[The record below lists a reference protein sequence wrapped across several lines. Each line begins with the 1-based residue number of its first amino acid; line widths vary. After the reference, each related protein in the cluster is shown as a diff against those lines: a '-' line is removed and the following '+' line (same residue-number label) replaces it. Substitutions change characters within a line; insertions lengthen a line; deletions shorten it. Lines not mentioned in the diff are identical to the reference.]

1 MVRACADMRPHAD
14 GGEEI
19 GSSPLDV
26 DTLKCIRIVAC
37 PEFVEVGKYAVVD
50 TSAAAG
56 ASLYRQLRIA
66 GANAS
71 AHVLKT
77 PVVFD
82 VQVALI
88 VFGQV
93 LRTLGDDGHIGVP
106 LDIINVGIGIH
117 QFVHRLYDKILHLR
131 VGEVEHD
138 LCAAAGAYHFPFG
151 CLDNPF
157 GVLFVQFAFGIS
169 HFRFQPDAE
178 PYAVF
183 PGVVK

>member
-1 MVRACADMRPHAD
+1 M
-14 GGEEI
+14 
-19 GSSPLDV
+19 
-26 DTLKCIRIVAC
+26 
-37 PEFVEVGKYAVVD
+37 
-50 TSAAAG
+50 
-56 ASLYRQLRIA
+56 
-66 GANAS
+66 
-71 AHVLKT
+71 
-77 PVVFD
+77 VFD